1 MDAKIYYLNE
11 LANEGTEIKKL
22 PLAINRAGFACKGE
36 YVNAVVAS
44 GRPDYSLFFV
54 TSGVLPFRFGDMQ
67 PIELG
72 RGDIIVLKP
81 GTPFRHGGTFDDSV
95 CFYFMNFSGSYA
107 HKLLEN
113 CGISCND
120 VLHGATCIEQLIET
134 MYGIFTEFST
144 RDSSFEDVCGA
155 RLTLACALIGRAA
168 IGNDVGSFARN
179 EKLFVSLKYINENY
193 NSDISVAKLA
203 EMEHFTVNY
212 YRSLFVKCTG
222 QTPVEYITA
231 IRIDRAKKLL
241 SGTKLQ
247 ISDVADA
254 VGYKDQIYFSRVFKK
269 TVGMSPTEYRVSA
282 SSSKN

>member
-1 MDAKIYYLNE
+1 MDAKIFYLNE
-11 LANEGTEIKKL
+11 LETEGTEVKKI
-22 PLAINRAGFACKGE
+22 PLAITRAGFACKGE
-36 YVNAVVAS
+36 HVNAVVAS

-54 TSGVLPFRFGDMQ
+54 TSGVLPFRFGAKQ

-72 RGDIIVLKP
+72 RGNLIVLSP
-81 GTPFRHGGTFDDSV
+81 GTPFRHGGNFDDSV

-107 HKLLEN
+107 RKLLEN
-113 CGISCND
+113 CGVSCNEI
-120 VLHGATCIEQLIET
+120 LHGTACIEQLIEI
-134 MYGIFTEFST
+134 MYGLFSEFTT
-144 RDSSFEDVCGA
+144 RDSCFEDVCGA

-179 EKLFVSLKYINENY
+179 EKLYVSLKYINENY
-193 NSDISVAKLA
+193 NSEISVARLA

-212 YRSLFVKCTG
+212 YRSLFIKCTG

-241 SGTKLQ
+241 LGTKLQ

-269 TVGMSPTEYRVSA
+269 TVGISPTEYRLSA
-282 SSSKN
+282 SLNKN